1 MEKNTSLESN
11 LSELTTKLTKLDT
24 DNKELTKSET
34 SLKESLKDLQ
44 VKSAEQLKSNSQ
56 VLLFLFFV
64 IN

>member
-56 VLLFLFFV
+56 VLLFIFL
-64 IN
+64 